1 MVVVAVFSI
10 VVFLGC
16 MSFDIAAAAHAPGS
30 PKDEGPMRINRRQA
44 LQAAM
49 AAAPLAV
56 LPTWGD
62 EPRRRPRVAVVY
74 TQCYHRSHAHVLLE
88 NFLTPYLFNGRLTQP
103 SVDVVSLFA
112 DQISASKTRPDLT
125 EDIVR
130 LFKLPRYRTI
140 AGALTMGG
148 KELAVDAVLA
158 IGEHGDYP
166 NSRFRVP
173 EYPRKRFFDEI
184 VAVMRRSNRFVP
196 IFNDK
201 HLSYRWDWA
210 REMYDTCQK
219 HRIPFMAGSSV
230 PLAQR
235 RPAFEMPA
243 NCVIEEAVS
252 IHGGPFEIYDFHGLE
267 VLQAFVESRKGGE
280 TGIRTIEFLPR
291 EPLFE
296 AARKGRW
303 SLELARAAMR
313 VEFGDKV
320 PDITRPIGG
329 VEPWGILVTY
339 RDGTKATVLKLGFSG
354 TRWNFAAKLAGERQP
369 RTTSHY
375 VGPWRNRCLFMALS
389 NAIQQ
394 FFNRRE
400 APYPV
405 ERTLLTTGALEAAVR
420 SRAMGDAVET
430 PHLAIVYQPR
440 DYRALREMGESW
452 NIVTER
458 TPETHGFDQRPL
470 RR

>member
-1 MVVVAVFSI
+1 LEKRKANETVQI
-10 VVFLGC
+10 T
-16 MSFDIAAAAHAPGS
+16 
-30 PKDEGPMRINRRQA
+30 RRQA
-44 LQAAM
+44 LLSSL

-56 LPTWGD
+56 MPAWGA
-62 EPRRRPRVAVVY
+62 EPRRRPRIAVVY
-74 TQCYHRSHAHVLLE
+74 TSCYHRSHAHVLLE
-88 NFLTPYLFNGRLTQP
+88 NFLTPYLFNGKITQP
-103 SVDVVSLFA
+103 AVDVVSVYA
-112 DQISASKTRPDLT
+112 DQISMSAANPDLT
-125 EDIVR
+125 NGMVR
-130 LFKLPRYRTI
+130 RFNLPIYRTI
-140 AGALTMGG
+140 REALTLGG
-148 KELAVDAVLA
+148 KELAVDAVLC
-158 IGEHGDYP
+158 IGEHGAYAT
-166 NSRFRVP
+166 NRLGVR

-235 RPAFEMPA
+235 RPAFDMRA

-267 VLQAFVESRKGGE
+267 VLQGFLESRKGGE
-280 TGIRTIEFLPR
+280 TGITHVEFLPR
-291 EPLFE
+291 EPLFR
-296 AARKGRW
+296 AASQGRW
-303 SLELARAAMR
+303 SLDLARAAMG

-320 PDITRPIGG
+320 SDFRRPING
-329 VEPWGILVTY
+329 VEPWGILLTY

-354 TRWNFAAKLAGERQP
+354 TRWNFACKLAGERQP
-369 RTTSHY
+369 RATSHY
-375 VGPWRNRCLFMALS
+375 VGPWRNRCLFMALA

-394 FFNRRE
+394 FFVRRE

-405 ERTLLTTGALEAAVR
+405 ERTLLTTGVLEAAVR
-420 SRAMGDAVET
+420 SRAAGYGMET
-430 PHLAIVYQPR
+430 PHLNIAYQPR

-452 NIVTER
+452 KILTEEAK
-458 TPETHGFDQRPL
+458 ETQGFAERPL